1 MKLWQLVQGDLKNTK
16 RDLLVFIFKEI
27 EKNFEG
33 GKNQVLVCEPFP
45 NMLPHGG
52 ALDLVV
58 CQNES

>member
-1 MKLWQLVQGDLKNTK
+1 M
-16 RDLLVFIFKEI
+16 FIFKEI
-27 EKNFEG
+27 AKNFEG
-33 GKNQVLVCEPFP
+33 GNKEVLVCEPFP